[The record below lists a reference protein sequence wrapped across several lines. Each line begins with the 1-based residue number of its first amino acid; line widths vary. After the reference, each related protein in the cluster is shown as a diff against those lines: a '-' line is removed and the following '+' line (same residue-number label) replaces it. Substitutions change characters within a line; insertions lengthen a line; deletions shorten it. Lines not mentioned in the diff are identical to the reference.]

1 MLNRGVWEHM
11 KNNNLREIRKAARM
25 TQIDLANMLGKS
37 QAVISA
43 METGKVAMNTDDLT
57 KLSEIFSV
65 TPHEIMDIDT
75 PDLILKIGNLKLKN
89 VNRIRELRG
98 IAGISQAQLADILGV
113 TRAAVSAWE
122 QGFISPNK
130 SSINSLCE
138 LFSIEKEELFVIK
151 SPIINQNSLSKTDV
165 EQTPSSH
172 ETTNINSF
180 PVLVDRYGDI
190 MKISNDEEE
199 LLIRLLLKNRS
210 NS

>member
-1 MLNRGVWEHM
+1 M

>member
-1 MLNRGVWEHM
+1 
-11 KNNNLREIRKAARM
+11 
-25 TQIDLANMLGKS
+25 MLGKS